1 MATTPE
7 SSKQENTYF
16 IQDSGAEL
24 ARVIEL
30 ERVLT
35 RGMGGLLPEH
45 PDPSALVASSHRVLD
60 VACGPGGW
68 SLDLVQAYPH
78 LQVEGFD
85 IDQRMIDYANSQA
98 RVAGLDNASFRV
110 MNAAGPL
117 DYPDNY
123 FDLVNARW
131 LAVIPTDVYERAVRE
146 LVRITRP
153 GGIIRLTENEQYSI
167 SNGPA
172 FERLSGMF
180 LQAVKR
186 AGNTHSPD
194 GRSTGL
200 TPLLGRFL
208 RNAGC
213 QHIQMKPFVIDWS
226 AGAAEHEPVY
236 RVLSVFIQLLQPFLI
251 KVGVTTKEEF
261 ERLYN
266 EAEIEMHSDDFCA
279 LWYFLTVWGTKS
291 NA

>member
-7 SSKQENTYF
+7 SSRQENTYF

-45 PDPSALVASSHRVLD
+45 PDPSALVASFHRVLD

-98 RVAGLDNASFRV
+98 RVAGLDNARFRV

-117 DYPDNY
+117 DYPTNY

-172 FERLSGMF
+172 FESLSGMF

-208 RNAGC
+208 HNAGC
-213 QHIQMKPFVIDWS
+213 QSIQMKPFVIDWS

-266 EAEIEMHSDDFCA
+266 EAEIEMHSDDFRA

>member
-1 MATTPE
+1 MVLGAE
-7 SSKQENTYF
+7 SLAGYVVSTF

-24 ARVIEL
+24 ARVIAL

-35 RGMGGLLPEH
+35 RGMGGLLPEQ
-45 PDPSALVASSHRVLD
+45 PNLSTLMASHHRILD

-68 SLDLVQAYPH
+68 ALDLVQAYPH

-85 IDQRMIDYANSQA
+85 IDPRMIDYANSQA
-98 RVAGLDNASFRV
+98 RVAGLDNARFRV

-117 DYPDNY
+117 DYPDDY

-131 LAVIPTDVYERAVRE
+131 LAVIPTTVYERAVRE
-146 LVRITRP
+146 LARITRP

-186 AGNTHSPD
+186 AGNTLSPD

-200 TPLLGRFL
+200 TPLLPRFL
-208 RNAGC
+208 QNAGC
-213 QHIQMKPFVIDWS
+213 
-226 AGAAEHEPVY
+226 EN
-236 RVLSVFIQLLQPFLI
+236 IQLKNQ
-251 KVGVTTKEEF
+251 E
-261 ERLYN
+261 
-266 EAEIEMHSDDFCA
+266 
-279 LWYFLTVWGTKS
+279 
-291 NA
+291 

>member
-1 MATTPE
+1 MPTTPE

-45 PDPSALVASSHRVLD
+45 PDPSALVAPFHRVLD

-117 DYPDNY
+117 DYPNNY

-213 QHIQMKPFVIDWS
+213 RHIQMKPFVIDWS

-266 EAEIEMHSDDFCA
+266 EAEIEMHSDDFRA